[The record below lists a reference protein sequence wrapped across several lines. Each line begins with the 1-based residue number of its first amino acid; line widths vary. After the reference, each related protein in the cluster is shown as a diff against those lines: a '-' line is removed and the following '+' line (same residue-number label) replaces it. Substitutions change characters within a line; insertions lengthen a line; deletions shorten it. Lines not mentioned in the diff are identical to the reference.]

1 MTSQIDEL
9 IRMRDIETLFD
20 LMENDEDWMTQL
32 DAAEGLVR
40 LGERGGLDFL
50 YSAEQSDSR
59 EVREYAREILDDPE
73 VIRKREDMEAEE
85 KRRRAEKIKGAR
97 GRVQKGRK
105 VYIYKS
111 LFLPLSEMLGDSADG
126 GPVDIPALD
135 DVGLEGWEVVNF
147 IPKRGAL
154 LVSNADQHFTGA
166 YFILRK
172 ELTAD
177 DIAELDTM

>member
-1 MTSQIDEL
+1 MASQIDDL
-9 IRMRDIETLFD
+9 IRMGDIETLFD

-40 LGERGGLDFL
+40 LGERGGLDFI

-59 EVREYAREILDDPE
+59 EVREYAKEILDDAE
-73 VIRKREDMEAEE
+73 VRRKVEDLQAEE
-85 KRRRAEKIKGAR
+85 KQKRADKIKGAR
-97 GRVQKGRK
+97 GRIQQGRK

-111 LFLPLSEMLGDSADG
+111 LFLPLSEMLGDSPDG
-126 GPVDIPALD
+126 EPVDIPSLD
-135 DVGLEGWEVVNF
+135 DVGLEGWEVINF

-154 LVSNADQHFTGA
+154 LVANADAHFTGA

-172 ELTAD
+172 ELTKED
-177 DIAELDTM
+177 VEELDIL

>member
-1 MTSQIDEL
+1 MTSQIDDL

-59 EVREYAREILDDPE
+59 EVREYAKEILDDSE
-73 VIRKREDMEAEE
+73 VRRMVEDLQAEE
-85 KRRRAEKIKGAR
+85 KRKRAEKIKGAR
-97 GRVQKGRK
+97 GRIQKGRK
-105 VYIYKS
+105 VYVYSS
-111 LFLPLSEMLGDSADG
+111 LFLPLSEMLGDSPDG
-126 GPVDIPALD
+126 EPVDISALD
-135 DVGLEGWEVVNF
+135 DVGLEGWEVINF
-147 IPKRGAL
+147 IPKRGGL
-154 LVSNADQHFTGA
+154 LVANADAHFTGA

-172 ELTAD
+172 ELTTED
-177 DIAELDTM
+177 VEELDRL

>member
-1 MTSQIDEL
+1 MASEINDL
-9 IRMRDIETLFD
+9 VAMRDIETLFD
-20 LMENDEDWMTQL
+20 LMDNDDDWMTQL
-32 DAAEGLVR
+32 DAAEGLLR

-50 YSAEQSDSR
+50 YSALQSDAR
-59 EVREYAREILDDPE
+59 EVRDYAREILDDPE
-73 VIRKREDMEAEE
+73 IVRKREDLEAEE
-85 KRRRAEKIKGAR
+85 KRRRAEKIKSAR
-97 GRVQKGRK
+97 GRIQKGRK
-105 VYIYKS
+105 VYLYKS

-135 DVGLEGWEVVNF
+135 DVGLEGWDVVNF

-177 DIAELDTM
+177 DIAELDAM

>member
-1 MTSQIDEL
+1 MSAQIDDL
-9 IRMRDIETLFD
+9 IAMRDVESLLDILED
-20 LMENDEDWMTQL
+20 ADDWMLQL
-32 DAAEGLVR
+32 DAAEGLVK

-50 YSAEQSDSR
+50 LSALQSDSD
-59 EVREYAREILDDPE
+59 EVQEYAKDILNDPAVRQKRDDMDAEI
-73 VIRKREDMEAEE
+73 
-85 KRRRAEKIKGAR
+85 KRRHADKVKGAR
-97 GRVQKGRK
+97 VRVQKGRK

-111 LFLPLSEMLGDSADG
+111 LFLPLGEILGESVDG
-126 GPVDIPALD
+126 EAMDIPALD

-172 ELTAD
+172 EITAD
-177 DIAELDTM
+177 DITELDTK